1 MFNTLLSLGS
11 SVVMFCYGCEAMNG
25 AGHEI
30 NDKYYPT
37 GTRLAPEIQ
46 VEIIE
51 ILNQTLA
58 TTVDLLMQ
66 VKCAHWNVKGM
77 QFYAL
82 HQLFDDV
89 AIQLDSFADLVAER
103 IAALGGVALG
113 TVQIS
118 GLKSQLP
125 PYPNSMSTGPE
136 FVTAIAARMA
146 AYGKSVRDCIEL
158 ADGLGEADTAD
169 LYTEISR
176 ATDKSL
182 WMLEAHLQT

>member
-1 MFNTLLSLGS
+1 
-11 SVVMFCYGCEAMNG
+11 MNRSG
-25 AGHEI
+25 QEI
-30 NDKYYPT
+30 NGKYYPT
-37 GTRLAPEIQ
+37 RTRLAPEVQ

-58 TTVDLLMQ
+58 TSIDLRMQ

-82 HQLFDDV
+82 HQLFDKV
-89 AIQLDSFADLVAER
+89 AAQLDFFAGLLAER

-113 TVQIS
+113 TVQIA
-118 GLKSQLP
+118 GMRSQLS
-125 PYPNSMSTGPE
+125 PYLNNLSSGSE
-136 FVTAIAARMA
+136 FVTEIAERMA
-146 AYGKSVRDCIEL
+146 TYAESVRLCIEL
-158 ADGLGEADTAD
+158 ANGLGEADTAD

-182 WMLEAHLQT
+182 WMLEAHLQA